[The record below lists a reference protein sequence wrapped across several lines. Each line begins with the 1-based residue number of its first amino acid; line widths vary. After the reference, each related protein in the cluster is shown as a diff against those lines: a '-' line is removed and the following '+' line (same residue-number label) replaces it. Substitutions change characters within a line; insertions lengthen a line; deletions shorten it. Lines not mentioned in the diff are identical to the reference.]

1 MSSISYLSANF
12 FSMAYYTDIAREDR
26 LASYDFIEKFIEENV
41 ADWSKWNIDIQTDD
55 IEALFS
61 EKIGEME
68 NTEFEFLLLHSGYI
82 PDYYGK
88 DSSQET
94 LYSKLVEALVCEWAK
109 RIGFTES
116 HLQKQKSNK
125 EDITIM
131 VDNKVI
137 VCDAKSFRL
146 GRSQATPN
154 VKDVIKKEAYTTWL
168 SAYDEEARVGG
179 LTTFP
184 SMHDWKKGGAA
195 YHYYTEGNPS
205 IMMLYYEQMAYMLH
219 HHIEASQVI
228 DFLNSYEETY
238 PEPSEDKSYYWKGIR
253 DFLFNNDSYEAYMD
267 EATKYAKEKVV
278 HTIMSLAK
286 RVESIEQ
293 DVDKQ
298 LDEMDIDEFKALA
311 RDSLIQIRTK
321 ELSTLK
327 ERVAGF
333 RLSLFPKEEGL
344 FKKKE
349 ED

>member
-1 MSSISYLSANF
+1 MG
-12 FSMAYYTDIAREDR
+12 YYTDISKQDR
-26 LASYDFIEKFIEENV
+26 IASYDFIEKFIEDNV
-41 ADWSKWNIDIQTDD
+41 ADWSKWNVDIQTDD

-61 EKIGEME
+61 ERISEMN
-68 NTEFEFLLLHSGYI
+68 NTEFEFLVLHSGYI
-82 PDYYGK
+82 PDYYDK

-94 LYSKLVEALVCEWAK
+94 LYSKLVESLVCEWAK

-125 EDITIM
+125 EDITIK

-146 GRSQATPN
+146 GRSQASPN
-154 VKDVIKKEAYTTWL
+154 VKDVIKKEAYSTWL

-205 IMMLYYEQMAYMLH
+205 IMILYYEQMAYMLH
-219 HHIEASQVI
+219 HNIDAAQVI
-228 DFLNSYEETY
+228 DFLTSYNETF
-238 PEPSEDKSYYWKGIR
+238 PEPSTDKSYYWKGIR
-253 DFLFNNDSYEAYMD
+253 DFLFNDDSYEDYMEEVSD
-267 EATKYAKEKVV
+267 YAKEKVV
-278 HTIMSLAK
+278 HTIESLGK
-286 RVESIEQ
+286 RVENIEQ
-293 DVDKQ
+293 AVDKQ
-298 LDEMDIDEFKALA
+298 ISEMEIDDIKALA
-311 RDSLIQIRTK
+311 REALVQIHTK

-327 ERVAGF
+327 ERVIEF
-333 RLSLFPKEEGL
+333 RLSLFPKEDGL
-344 FKKKE
+344 FEKKE

>member
-1 MSSISYLSANF
+1 MG
-12 FSMAYYTDIAREDR
+12 YYTDISKQDR
-26 LASYDFIEKFIEENV
+26 IASYDFIEKFIEDNV
-41 ADWSKWNIDIQTDD
+41 ADWSKWNVDIQTDD

-61 EKIGEME
+61 ERISEMN
-68 NTEFEFLLLHSGYI
+68 NTEFEFLVLHSGYI
-82 PDYYGK
+82 PDYYDK

-94 LYSKLVEALVCEWAK
+94 LYSKLVESLVCEWAK

-125 EDITIM
+125 EDITIK

-146 GRSQATPN
+146 GRSQASPN
-154 VKDVIKKEAYTTWL
+154 VKDVIKKEAYSTWL

-205 IMMLYYEQMAYMLH
+205 IMILYYEQMAYMLH
-219 HHIEASQVI
+219 HNIDAAQVIGFLTSYNETFPEAS
-228 DFLNSYEETY
+228 T
-238 PEPSEDKSYYWKGIR
+238 DKSYYWKGIR
-253 DFLFNNDSYEAYMD
+253 DFLFNDDSYEDYMEEVSD
-267 EATKYAKEKVV
+267 YAKEKVV
-278 HTIMSLAK
+278 HTIESLGK
-286 RVESIEQ
+286 RVENIEQ
-293 DVDKQ
+293 AVDKQ
-298 LDEMDIDEFKALA
+298 ISEMEIDDIKALA
-311 RDSLIQIRTK
+311 REALVQIHTK

-327 ERVAGF
+327 ERVIEF
-333 RLSLFPKEEGL
+333 RLSLFPKEDGL
-344 FKKKE
+344 FEKKE